1 MTQKIQ
7 IPLIHPQKISDNV
20 TPELEFLQGSS
31 IIDSKRESLLFPIP
45 RKRHFDETQNSED
58 NYFKIKTS
66 ISSDTIKEKENHP
79 FEENHNTIKDKE
91 KMNKIKNTSLDY
103 LENFFNLDEKFND
116 YDGFPHPNIFV
127 RG

>member
-7 IPLIHPQKISDNV
+7 IPLIHPQKINESV
-20 TPELEFLQGSS
+20 TPNQEILQGSPF
-31 IIDSKRESLLFPIP
+31 IDSKRESLLFPIP
-45 RKRHFDETQNSED
+45 RKRHFEETQTSED
-58 NYFKIKTS
+58 NYFKIKAS
-66 ISSDTIKEKENHP
+66 VSSDSILDKVNLP
-79 FEENHNTIKDKE
+79 FEEKQDTIKDKE

-116 YDGFPHPNIFV
+116 YDGFPHPNLFV